1 MMTIFPNAW
10 HKNQKEIKLFTTKN
24 KTKQNNQET
33 KFVKIKFWKKQHR
46 NMMKKIYCFFIKHT
60 RFFF

>member
-10 HKNQKEIKLFTTKN
+10 HKNQKEIKLFTTKK

-33 KFVKIKFWKKQHR
+33 KFNQLISMPNNR
-46 NMMKKIYCFFIKHT
+46 AE
-60 RFFF
+60 